1 MRNTKKYINKLFNA
15 GIELQNGGVYWLN
28 GDASLKASQRQK
40 FRKILGWITDLP
52 KKLKEKFDLDYD
64 IVIGSTFYES
74 NREECFEIYGFDRN
88 TEQDIFNIREVVN
101 DLDENDGQYVHHWE
115 GFKKLLKMID
125 VNNLDN
131 YLDNYF
137 KEIEIVVDKEG
148 NYNVSHTES
157 IHGIQ
162 KLINLLYDE
171 DRFDPEKVWEFKNR
185 IWYAGYRRFIG
196 CYHASSNE
204 DLIFWESSNNRLLT
218 LRVWYSYE
226 EGSIEVVNYEWS
238 ELHEIKWETGED
250 TSYIY
255 KWDPE
260 KMEDILVTKNNFK

>member
-1 MRNTKKYINKLFNA
+1 MRNSKKYKEMLFNA
-15 GIELQNGGVYWLN
+15 GYTLRNGAVYWLN
-28 GDASLKASQRQK
+28 GDAGLKASERQK
-40 FRKILGWITDLP
+40 FRKILAWLEGLP
-52 KKLKEKFDLDYD
+52 KMLKEKFDLSCN
-64 IVIGSTFYES
+64 IVIDSNFYES
-74 NREECFEIYGFDRN
+74 NLEQFFEIYGVD
-88 TEQDIFNIREVVN
+88 QDTGQGIFYFGEPVN
-101 DLDENDGQYVHHWE
+101 DVEENDEYIHHWE

-238 ELHEIKWETGED
+238 ELFEIKWETGED